1 MKAAI
6 PQFIGAKVKRRED
19 PDLITGQGAYV
30 ADIPLAGVACM
41 AVLRSPFAHARI
53 RRIDTS
59 QASSMKGVVAV
70 LTGEDINPR
79 LSKGLPVVMETIV
92 GEYSLLRKLRR
103 YPLTTDKVRHVG
115 DPIAVIVADNGY
127 LATDALEKV
136 QVDYEQLP
144 AVSDPVDALATTA
157 PLIHESFEDNRG
169 FVWTVQGGDVENAF
183 VAADTVVDLRSQI
196 PRLIPN
202 AIEPRAVAAEYDITS
217 DHFTLWSTTQIPH
230 LMRDDV
236 ANILGVQS
244 SQIRVV
250 APEVGGGFGAKSNVY
265 GEEVLVPFL
274 ARELNRPV
282 RWVASRSEDYQATSH
297 GRDQLSVLRLAAN
310 REGRVQGLDLKITAD
325 CGAYYSRVSPSVPP
339 LTGHMMTGVYD
350 IPNARAEVVGV
361 FTNKVP
367 MEPYRGAGRPEAAYL
382 IERAMDLLAEEL
394 NLDSAEVRRRN
405 FIPAQSFPYKTAG
418 GLVYDSGNYAGALD
432 RALDLVD
439 YKSVLRTQA
448 KQRESK
454 NAKLL
459 GLGISCYVEICG
471 FGPWETGTVSV
482 AKDATVTVLS
492 GTSPQGQG
500 HETSWAQ
507 IAADTLQVPLN
518 QVVVKHSDTAVVPRG
533 IGTFGSRSASIGG
546 SAILQNSETV
556 RERAKEIAA
565 HLLEAAAV
573 DTLLSEGQF
582 HVVGVP
588 ERSISWTDV
597 AQAAH
602 SKDLPSELK
611 GTLSADT
618 IYESQGETYPFGTH
632 ICVLEIDGETGAI
645 EIIRYLT
652 VDDCGSVINPIL
664 VEGQVHGGIAQ
675 GIGQALFE
683 GAAYDEH
690 GNLITGSLL
699 DYALPRTH
707 LLPSFEAHRTETPT
721 PLNSLGVKGIGE
733 AATIGSTPAVVNAA
747 MNALSHLGIR
757 HVDSPITPQKIWQVL
772 HPPHS

>member
-230 LMRDDV
+230 LMRDEV